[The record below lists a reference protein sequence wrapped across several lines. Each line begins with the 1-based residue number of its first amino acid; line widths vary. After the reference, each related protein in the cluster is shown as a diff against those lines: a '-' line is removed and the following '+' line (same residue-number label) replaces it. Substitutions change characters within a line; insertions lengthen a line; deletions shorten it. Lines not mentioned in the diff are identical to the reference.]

1 MPITI
6 QKTTFER
13 REFDV
18 TNTCQFV
25 CGCCATQNLFL
36 EEEEI
41 LLSSKNVCVRTVLDL
56 RSFVC
61 LFGEG
66 THARSVVAEAS
77 GMAQKTV
84 TRTSF
89 EATRDLARPD
99 NTFI

>member
-1 MPITI
+1 MTG
-6 QKTTFER
+6 
-13 REFDV
+13 V
-18 TNTCQFV
+18 T
-25 CGCCATQNLFL
+25 A
-36 EEEEI
+36 
-41 LLSSKNVCVRTVLDL
+41 
-56 RSFVC
+56 FVC

-99 NTFI
+99 NTALLGAAPLP

>member
-1 MPITI
+1 M
-6 QKTTFER
+6 
-13 REFDV
+13 
-18 TNTCQFV
+18 
-25 CGCCATQNLFL
+25 
-36 EEEEI
+36 
-41 LLSSKNVCVRTVLDL
+41 CVL
-56 RSFVC
+56 FVC

-99 NTFI
+99 NTALLGAAPLP